1 MTPWRSSISGVSL
14 RFTVRWIRRSSH
26 SGPGGYRALAT
37 YFLGLHRL
45 DARAGGGS
53 GAHVTVTSPF
63 TKDCAGSAKLS
74 TAPSSDAR
82 LGVKMAG
89 VSGQWSHEMERLI
102 LAFVA
107 CLTLAACGLGETA
120 VSAAANGSSQ
130 AEQAKQALKT
140 EARVKQQ
147 LDAAASVDA
156 EHRQAADTSSQ

>member
-1 MTPWRSSISGVSL
+1 
-14 RFTVRWIRRSSH
+14 
-26 SGPGGYRALAT
+26 
-37 YFLGLHRL
+37 
-45 DARAGGGS
+45 
-53 GAHVTVTSPF
+53 
-63 TKDCAGSAKLS
+63 
-74 TAPSSDAR
+74 
-82 LGVKMAG
+82 
-89 VSGQWSHEMERLI
+89 MERLI